1 MASTIA
7 PNQSLYVANLNIQVK
22 KDEMKRALYT
32 LFTAYGRIV
41 DVVHQRS
48 DRMRGVAFVIFRDI
62 QSATTALRGLNGF
75 IFYDR
80 PLKLKYAKRK
90 SKIIALLDGE
100 YNLLANNQA
109 ADTEDAMDY
118 DNENEKESDDEMH
131 DAGSESEESDQEE
144 GGDDQEEEAT
154 PHNILF
160 VRNLSRNMNE
170 SALTDLFKKHEGFR
184 EVRMIPSGTGR
195 VMAFVEYATSEQATV
210 AKDVMHGFVQ
220 ASGRAVK
227 VTYAKR

>member
-1 MASTIA
+1 MTSTVA

-75 IFYDR
+75 VFYDR
-80 PLKLKYAKRK
+80 PLKLQYAKRK
-90 SKIIALLDGE
+90 SKTIALLEGE
-100 YNLLANNQA
+100 YNLLAGDNVVEM
-109 ADTEDAMDY
+109 DEDEEEM
-118 DNENEKESDDEMH
+118 EHEGFNEKGSDDEME
-131 DAGSESEESDQEE
+131 DAESEESDHEE
-144 GGDDQEEEAT
+144 DDKDAT
-154 PHNILF
+154 PHHILF
-160 VRNLSRNMNE
+160 VRRLAKNTTQSL
-170 SALTDLFKKHEGFR
+170 LTELFKKHEGFK

-195 VMAFVEYATSEQATV
+195 VMAFVEYATSAQASV
-210 AKDVMHGFVQ
+210 AKD
-220 ASGRAVK
+220 ASGRPMK

>member
-41 DVVHQRS
+41 DIVHQRS

-75 IFYDR
+75 MFYDR

-100 YNLLANNQA
+100 YNLLANKEA
-109 ADTEDAMDY
+109 AETEDAMDH
-118 DNENEKESDDEMH
+118 DAMEEKESDDE
-131 DAGSESEESDQEE
+131 SEESEQD
-144 GGDDQEEEAT
+144 EEESEQEAV
-154 PHNILF
+154 PHHILF
-160 VRNLSRNMNE
+160 VRNLSKNMN
-170 SALTDLFKKHEGFR
+170 AATLTELFKKHEGFR

-195 VMAFVEYATSEQATV
+195 VMAFVEYASTEQATV
-210 AKDVMHGFVQ
+210 AKDVMHGFAQ
-220 ASGRAVK
+220 ASGRPMK